1 MPIHLTILALVL
13 FVKYPCMNV
22 YEIKQAD
29 FVESLSVPVQQI
41 ACVIAQNKSLSE
53 EELNFVSHIMDVTQ
67 VASKY
72 QPNVS
77 DNIKNLI
84 RETGSDYLEAHK
96 TEFFQV
102 WLSIGLSHPKAYF
115 DAYVAQTNGY
125 WYPDV
130 AYDVG
135 LAEGIYPNEFGLSWQ
150 PILRGNIV
158 VKIKEILF

>member
-96 TEFFQV
+96 TEFSKFGCPSVFRIQKHI
-102 WLSIGLSHPKAYF
+102 LTLMLRR
-115 DAYVAQTNGY
+115 QT
-125 WYPDV
+125 
-130 AYDVG
+130 AT
-135 LAEGIYPNEFGLSWQ
+135 GILMLPMM
-150 PILRGNIV
+150 
-158 VKIKEILF
+158 